1 MDTSS
6 DSYSGSLP
14 PTRLFGRQRPIHAVL
29 GGGKVGEVL
38 LWRDARVSGGILIGT
53 AAIWFLLEVAEYS
66 LVTLLC
72 HLFITAMLIL
82 FIWSSAAQF
91 FKWNTPNI
99 PKIILEDS
107 TSRDVASIFHR
118 NFNHLLSKF
127 LYVASGYDPRLFLLT
142 IIGLW
147 ITSIIGSYIN
157 SLNLL
162 FFGLVCLETLPFLY
176 EKYEDEVDSLAYTVN
191 RQMKKMY
198 KKFETEV
205 VAKIPKGPVKDKNH

>member
-6 DSYSGSLP
+6 DSYNGFLP
-14 PTRLFGRQRPIHAVL
+14 PARLFGRQRPVHAVL
-29 GGGKVGEVL
+29 GGGKVADVL
-38 LWRDARVSGGILIGT
+38 LWRDARASGAILIGI
-53 AAIWFLLEVAEYS
+53 AAIWFLFEVAEYT
-66 LVTLLC
+66 LVALLC

-91 FKWNTPNI
+91 FKWNAPNI

-107 TSRDVASIFHR
+107 TSREVASIFHR

-142 IIGLW
+142 IVGFW
-147 ITSIIGSYIN
+147 ITSIIGSYIS

-162 FFGLVCLETLPFLY
+162 FLGFVCLETLPFLY
-176 EKYEDEVDSLAYTVN
+176 EKYEDEVDSLAYNVN

-198 KKFETEV
+198 KKFETQV
-205 VAKIPKGPVKDKNH
+205 LAKIPKGPAKGKNH

>member
-1 MDTSS
+1 M
-6 DSYSGSLP
+6 
-14 PTRLFGRQRPIHAVL
+14 
-29 GGGKVGEVL
+29 
-38 LWRDARVSGGILIGT
+38 
-53 AAIWFLLEVAEYS
+53 AAIWFLMEVAEYN
-66 LVTLLC
+66 LVTLLS

-82 FIWSSAAQF
+82 FISSSAAPF
-91 FKWNTPNI
+91 FKWNAPNI

-127 LYVASGYDPRLFLLT
+127 LYVASGHDPRLFLLT

-147 ITSIIGSYIN
+147 ITSIIGSYID

-162 FFGLVCLETLPFLY
+162 FLGIVCLETLPFLY
-176 EKYEDEVDSLAYTVN
+176 EKYEDEVDSVAYTVN
-191 RQMKKMY
+191 MQMMKMY

-205 VAKIPKGPVKDKNH
+205 VAKIPKGPGKDKNH